1 MSPEDSSSKSGGIEI
16 AIARHIE
23 APPEQV
29 FDAWLDQGSVG
40 RWLFATPGGVMK
52 RVSTEPHVG
61 GGFVISE
68 DREGQ
73 VAEHVGTYL
82 EIDRPRRLA
91 FEFAADPNEK
101 PVRVTVVFVPE
112 AGATDV
118 TLTQE
123 VPAKWVEFA
132 ERGREGWT
140 AILAGLA
147 RVVETAQSK
156 ALNPQRKEPAMS
168 INPYIFYDGNCEE
181 AFKFYERALGGKILM
196 MLPHSETPAADHVP
210 KEWGPKI
217 IHARMKIGDVYLMA
231 SDAPPGHFKKPQ
243 GFSVNISVD
252 TPAEAERVFTALS
265 EGGSINMPI
274 GSTFFAERFGML
286 VDRFGIPW
294 MINCEKPV

>member
-1 MSPEDSSSKSGGIEI
+1 MSPEDGSSKGGGIEI

-40 RWLFATPGGVMK
+40 RWLFATPGGVLK
-52 RVSTEPHVG
+52 RVVVEPHVG

-68 DREGQ
+68 ERDGQ

-112 AGATDV
+112 AGATNV
-118 TLTQE
+118 TLRQE

-132 ERGREGWT
+132 DRGRAGWT
-140 AILAGLA
+140 TILAGLA

-156 ALNPQRKEPAMS
+156 VLNPQQKEPAMS
-168 INPYIFYDGNCEE
+168 INPYIFI
-181 AFKFYERALGGKILM
+181 RWQLRGGFQILRTRSRRQNS
-196 MLPHSETPAADHVP
+196 HD
-210 KEWGPKI
+210 
-217 IHARMKIGDVYLMA
+217 A
-231 SDAPPGHFKKPQ
+231 SACRNPGCRSRPQ
-243 GFSVNISVD
+243 GLGPQNHSRANEDRRCLSNGLRR
-252 TPAEAERVFTALS
+252 TPRAFQEAPGLQRQHQRRYP
-265 EGGSINMPI
+265 G
-274 GSTFFAERFGML
+274 
-286 VDRFGIPW
+286 
-294 MINCEKPV
+294 